1 MERFSSREKDSITLA
16 QWRASRVM
24 SCSYPSRRWKARSSA
39 PPASPKGGRGRD
51 DDVNVEPADGLE
63 GRARLG
69 ERGLA
74 AEELRKDHAE
84 AVFPQR
90 VAGNQ
95 HARLRRMEHH
105 RVRVVP
111 RRRDHLP
118 VEPAH
123 LQDVAVA
130 EGIVVAECLCALV
143 GDREDQRL
151 LVQLSIAGA
160 SPCGMPIVQP
170 NFFWMAAFP
179 PMWSEWQWVLTRRAS
194 FFPASA
200 RSRSASVCGA
210 FAT

>member
-1 MERFSSREKDSITLA
+1 MEGALER
-16 QWRASRVM
+16 RAGV
-24 SCSYPSRRWKARSSA
+24 PE
-39 PPASPKGGRGRD
+39 GRAVAWD
-51 DDVNVEPADGLE
+51 DDVNVEPADGVE

-95 HARLRRMEHH
+95 HARLGRMEHH

-123 LQDVAVA
+123 LQHVAA
-130 EGIVVAECLCALV
+130 A
-143 GDREDQRL
+143 
-151 LVQLSIAGA
+151 
-160 SPCGMPIVQP
+160 PCGMLIVQP

-200 RSRSASVCGA
+200 FSRSASVCGA
-210 FAT
+210 CAT